1 MKSFL
6 TSVICL
12 SVLTTSYAVVGL
24 HSGNSNL
31 TLGDEGNYLG
41 WNAFYSGGWKSNGA
55 GRFGLIRL
63 NGDGRFQFYTSPQ
76 TASAANVN
84 LGGLYEPMTIGA
96 DGDIGMG
103 KADPRTVLH
112 LQERWATLT
121 LEADSVSDPAI
132 LLSPGWNT
140 SVNDSGWTIRSDT
153 SDGNKYQ
160 LRYSNT
166 ARFTMDTSG
175 NAGIGT
181 ISPSAKLDVNGNIHM
196 LGGALQLN
204 RTYVDYG
211 NVLTFHTKDNNR
223 HGDFSFTS
231 ERTDNNTLK
240 NLLFIEGDSGEVG
253 IGTASPSAKLDV
265 NGNIH
270 MLGGALQ
277 LNRTYVD
284 SGNVLTFH
292 TKDNNRH
299 GDFSFTSERTDNNT
313 SKNLLF
319 IEGDSGEV
327 GIGTTN
333 PTEKLAVNGTIRA
346 KEVIV
351 ESGWSDYVF
360 KDEYRLAPLAEV
372 EAHITA
378 RGHLPGIPSATE
390 IEQNGAKLSEL
401 VTLQMAKIEELT
413 LHLIEKEKQLEAE
426 RLRNKE
432 QAADLMDIFVRLKA
446 LEN

>member
-1 MKSFL
+1 MK
-6 TSVICL
+6 
-12 SVLTTSYAVVGL
+12 
-24 HSGNSNL
+24 N
-31 TLGDEGNYLG
+31 
-41 WNAFYSGGWKSNGA
+41 
-55 GRFGLIRL
+55 LIRYL
-63 NGDGRFQFYTSPQ
+63 LLFCSVCIAQANNTFPSLGNVGIGTTSPQ
-76 TASAANVN
+76 EKLHVNGASYLRGNVKIFANEGIGNDGTAYLQARDNSGVS
-84 LGGLYEPMTIGA
+84 
-96 DGDIGMG
+96 DIGMQF
-103 KADPRTVLH
+103 RTQENGNYINVL
-112 LQERWATLT
+112 R
-121 LEADSVSDPAI
+121 
-132 LLSPGWNT
+132 LSY
-140 SVNDSGWTIRSDT
+140 
-153 SDGNKYQ
+153 DGNV
-160 LRYSNT
+160 
-166 ARFTMDTSG
+166 
-175 NAGIGT
+175 GIGT
-181 ISPSAKLDVNGNIHM
+181 SNPSAKLDVNGDIHM
-196 LGGALQLN
+196 LGGALQFN

-413 LHLIEKEKQLEAE
+413 LHLIEKEKQLSSANE
-426 RLRNKE
+426 RIEE
-432 QAADLMDIFVRLKA
+432 QAAEIAEVRGSNAQLSTDLSDLRRSNAQILQRLTV

>member
-1 MKSFL
+1 MK
-6 TSVICL
+6 
-12 SVLTTSYAVVGL
+12 
-24 HSGNSNL
+24 N
-31 TLGDEGNYLG
+31 
-41 WNAFYSGGWKSNGA
+41 
-55 GRFGLIRL
+55 LIRYL
-63 NGDGRFQFYTSPQ
+63 LLFCSVCIAQANNTFPSLGNVGIGTTSPQ
-76 TASAANVN
+76 EKLHVNGASYLRGNVKIFANEGIGNDGTAYLQARDNSGVS
-84 LGGLYEPMTIGA
+84 
-96 DGDIGMG
+96 DIGMQF
-103 KADPRTVLH
+103 RTQENGNYINVL
-112 LQERWATLT
+112 R
-121 LEADSVSDPAI
+121 
-132 LLSPGWNT
+132 LSY
-140 SVNDSGWTIRSDT
+140 
-153 SDGNKYQ
+153 DGNV
-160 LRYSNT
+160 
-166 ARFTMDTSG
+166 
-175 NAGIGT
+175 GIGT
-181 ISPSAKLDVNGNIHM
+181 SNPSAKLDVNGDIHM
-196 LGGALQLN
+196 LGGALQFN
-204 RTYVDYG
+204 RTYVDSG

-231 ERTDNNTLK
+231 ERTDNNTSK